1 MASVSQ
7 QYVEQYAEYAIEQ
20 QRKYGVPASVTL
32 AQGILES
39 ANGRS
44 QLSRECNNHFGIKA
58 GKAWLDAGGQ
68 YGLYT
73 DDKPNEKFCKYASVG
88 DSYEHHSLI
97 LKNNSRYSACFA
109 LAQDDYRGWCN
120 GLQKA
125 GYASSKQYASSLIS
139 VIERMDLTKYDRMA
153 VERGP
158 LATTEHVSNLSSQQ
172 SSGQTN
178 QQSSHYSFPV
188 KRDEFML
195 ITSPYG
201 NRKDPMNPGQTQ
213 FHKGIDIR
221 CKGDNLLATEDNGR
235 VVSVNHNVNTGGG
248 KSVTIE
254 YDRPDGAKCQTT
266 YMHLSEIEVKVGD
279 TVNAGTK
286 IGVSGNTGTR
296 TTGEHLHFEVKQVN
310 ADGTKRNV
318 DPATYLAEIAVKG
331 NIAVTAMHNGNDLLA
346 KYADRIPSQ
355 DIAEEDIAVND
366 TPEEEMT
373 PDGWMKKLLSSED
386 SGVSLP
392 SNDPVME
399 MAVTMFTSLMA
410 LAVQIDGKDREEAM
424 ALATDAAVNR
434 QIDLSSLTPGLKAC
448 TLNIREGQNPVLSIT
463 DDRSTFNHELT
474 NAEMT
479 RLSAAL
485 NDASLSDEAK
495 HGRIAG
501 IINNIVV
508 ANQMSQNFDRQMG
521 NDQNQGL
528 QR

>member
-20 QRKYGVPASVTL
+20 QRKYGIPASVTL

-58 GKAWLDAGGQ
+58 GKAWLNAGGQ

-73 DDKPNEKFCKYASVG
+73 DDKPNEKFCKYATVG

-97 LKNNSRYSACFA
+97 LKNNSRYSGCFA
-109 LAQDDYRGWCN
+109 LAQTDYRGWCN

-139 VIERMDLTKYDRMA
+139 VIERMDLTKYDRLAM
-153 VERGP
+153 ERGP
-158 LATTEHVSNLSSQQ
+158 MAPASEPKVSTE
-172 SSGQTN
+172 
-178 QQSSHYSFPV
+178 QSSHYSFPI
-188 KRDEFML
+188 KRDEFL
-195 ITSPYG
+195 FITSPYG
-201 NRKDPMNPGQTQ
+201 TRNDPMNPSQKQ
-213 FHKGIDIR
+213 FHKGVDIR

-235 VVSVNHNVNTGGG
+235 VVNVNHSVSTGGG

-254 YDRPDGAKCQTT
+254 YDRPGGSKYQTT
-266 YMHLSEIEVKVGD
+266 YMHLSEIAVKVGD

-296 TTGEHLHFEVKQVN
+296 TSGEHLHFGVKMIG
-310 ADGTKRNV
+310 AEGTARDI
-318 DPATYLAEIAVKG
+318 DPAAYLAEIAAKG
-331 NIAVTAMHNGNDLLA
+331 NIKVTAMHNGTDLLA
-346 KYADRIPSQ
+346 KYADQIPQ
-355 DIAEEDIAVND
+355 HDTPGEDMAVDD

-399 MAVTMFTSLMA
+399 MAITMFTSLMA

-424 ALATDAAVNR
+424 AIASDAAVNR
-434 QIDLSSLTPGLKAC
+434 QIDLGSLTPGLKAS
-448 TLNIREGQNPVLSIT
+448 TLTIRDGQNPILSIT
-463 DDRSTFNHELT
+463 DDRGSFNHELT

-479 RLSAAL
+479 RLSAVL
-485 NDASLSDEAK
+485 NDANLGNEAK
-495 HGRIAG
+495 QGRIAG

-508 ANQMSQNFDRQMG
+508 ASQMSQSFDRQMG

>member
-58 GKAWLDAGGQ
+58 GKSWLDAGGQ

-73 DDKPNEKFCKYASVG
+73 DDRPNEKFCKYATVG

-125 GYASSKQYASSLIS
+125 GYASSGQYASSLIS

-153 VERGP
+153 MERGP
-158 LATTEHVSNLSSQQ
+158 LA
-172 SSGQTN
+172 QTSDI
-178 QQSSHYSFPV
+178 QTSAKQSSHYSFPV

-195 ITSPYG
+195 VTSPYG
-201 NRKDPMNPGQTQ
+201 NRKDPMNPGRTQ
-213 FHKGIDIR
+213 FHKGVDIQ
-221 CKGDNLLATEDNGR
+221 CKGDSLLATEDNGR

-248 KSVTIE
+248 KSVTLE
-254 YDRPDGAKCQTT
+254 YDRPDGSKYQTT
-266 YMHLSEIEVKVGD
+266 YMHLSEIAVKTGD

-296 TTGEHLHFEVKQVN
+296 TTGEHLHFGVKQIS
-310 ADGTKRNV
+310 ADGTTRDI
-318 DPATYLAEIAVKG
+318 DPAAYLAEIAVKG
-331 NIAVTAMHNGNDLLA
+331 NIAVTAMHIGKNLLE
-346 KYADRIPSQ
+346 KYADRIPDVAQ
-355 DIAEEDIAVND
+355 GEDMAVD
-366 TPEEEMT
+366 ETPEEEMT

-463 DDRSTFNHELT
+463 DDKSTFNHELT

-495 HGRIAG
+495 QGRIAG
-501 IINNIVV
+501 IINNIVI
-508 ANQMSQNFDRQMG
+508 ANQMSQNFNRQMG

>member
-58 GKAWLDAGGQ
+58 AKAWLDAGGQ

-73 DDKPNEKFCKYASVG
+73 DDRPNEKFCKYATVG

-139 VIERMDLTKYDRMA
+139 VIERMDLTKYDSMA

-158 LATTEHVSNLSSQQ
+158 LTPTSDIQISA
-172 SSGQTN
+172 G
-178 QQSSHYSFPV
+178 QSSHYSFPV
-188 KRDEFML
+188 KRDGFML
-195 ITSPYG
+195 VTSPYG

-213 FHKGIDIR
+213 FHKGVDIQ
-221 CKGDNLLATEDNGR
+221 CKGDSLLATEDNGR
-235 VVSVNHNVNTGGG
+235 VISVNLNVNTGGG
-248 KSVTIE
+248 KSVTLE
-254 YDRPDGAKCQTT
+254 YDRPDGSKYQTT
-266 YMHLSEIEVKVGD
+266 YMHLSEIAVKTGD

-296 TTGEHLHFEVKQVN
+296 TTGEHLHFGVKLIG
-310 ADGTKRNV
+310 ADGAKRDI
-318 DPATYLAEIAVKG
+318 DPAAYLAEIAAKG
-331 NIAVTAMHNGNDLLA
+331 NIAVTAMHNGKNLLA
-346 KYADRIPSQ
+346 KYADPTHQQ
-355 DIAEEDIAVND
+355 DIPGEDMAISE

-399 MAVTMFTSLMA
+399 MAITMFTSLMA
-410 LAVQIDGKDREEAM
+410 LAVQIDGKDRAEAM

-448 TLNIREGQNPVLSIT
+448 SLTIRDGQNPILSIT
-463 DDRSTFNHELT
+463 DERGSFTHKLT

-485 NDASLSDEAK
+485 NGANLDNGAK
-495 HGRIAG
+495 QGRIAG

-508 ANQMSQNFDRQMG
+508 ANQMSQNFDRQIG
-521 NDQNQGL
+521 NDQNQRL

>member
-39 ANGRS
+39 ANGCS

-58 GKAWLDAGGQ
+58 GKSWLDAGGQ
-68 YGLYT
+68 YGIYT
-73 DDKPNEKFCKYASVG
+73 DDRPNEKFCKYATVG

-139 VIERMDLTKYDRMA
+139 VIERMNLTKYDSMA

-158 LATTEHVSNLSSQQ
+158 LTPTSDI
-172 SSGQTN
+172 QTSAG
-178 QQSSHYSFPV
+178 QSSHYSFPV
-188 KRDEFML
+188 KRDGFML
-195 ITSPYG
+195 VTSPYG
-201 NRKDPMNPGQTQ
+201 NRKDPVNPGQTQ
-213 FHKGIDIR
+213 FHKGVDIQ
-221 CKGDNLLATEDNGR
+221 CKGDSLLATEDNGR

-248 KSVTIE
+248 KSVTLE
-254 YDRPDGAKCQTT
+254 YDRPDGSKYQTT
-266 YMHLSEIEVKVGD
+266 YMHLSEIAVKAGD

-296 TTGEHLHFEVKQVN
+296 TTGEHLHFGVKLIG
-310 ADGTKRNV
+310 ADGAKRDI
-318 DPATYLAEIAVKG
+318 DPAAYLAEIAAKG
-331 NIAVTAMHNGNDLLA
+331 NIAVTAMHNGNNLLA
-346 KYADRIPSQ
+346 KYADPTHQQ
-355 DIAEEDIAVND
+355 DTPGEDMAISE

-373 PDGWMKKLLSSED
+373 PDDWMKKLLSSED

-399 MAVTMFTSLMA
+399 MAITMFTSLMA
-410 LAVQIDGKDREEAM
+410 LAVQIDCKDREAAM
-424 ALATDAAVNR
+424 ALASDAAVNR

-448 TLNIREGQNPVLSIT
+448 SLTIRDGQNPILSIT
-463 DDRSTFNHELT
+463 DDRGSFNHELT

-479 RLSAAL
+479 RLSVAL
-485 NDASLSDEAK
+485 NDANLGNEAK
-495 HGRIAG
+495 QGRIAG

-508 ANQMSQNFDRQMG
+508 ANQMSQSFDRQMG

>member
-58 GKAWLDAGGQ
+58 GQSWLDAGGQ
-68 YGLYT
+68 YGIYT
-73 DDKPNEKFCKYASVG
+73 DDRPNEKFCKYATVG

-125 GYASSKQYASSLIS
+125 GYASSGQYASSLIS

-158 LATTEHVSNLSSQQ
+158 LTPTSDIQTSAGQ
-172 SSGQTN
+172 SSD
-178 QQSSHYSFPV
+178 YSFPV
-188 KRDEFML
+188 KRDGFML
-195 ITSPYG
+195 VTSPYG

-213 FHKGIDIR
+213 FHKGVDIQ
-221 CKGDNLLATEDNGR
+221 CKGDSLLATEDNGR
-235 VVSVNHNVNTGGG
+235 VVSVSHNVNTGGG
-248 KSVTIE
+248 KSVTLE
-254 YDRPDGAKCQTT
+254 YDRPDGSKYQTT
-266 YMHLSEIEVKVGD
+266 YMHLSEIAVKAGD

-286 IGVSGNTGTR
+286 IGVSSNTGTR
-296 TTGEHLHFEVKQVN
+296 TTGEHLHFGVKLIG
-310 ADGTKRNV
+310 ADGAKRDI
-318 DPATYLAEIAVKG
+318 DPAAYLAEIAAKG
-331 NIAVTAMHNGNDLLA
+331 NIAVTAMHNGKNLLA
-346 KYADRIPSQ
+346 KYADPTHQ
-355 DIAEEDIAVND
+355 QETPGEDMAISE

-386 SGVSLP
+386 SGVNLP

-399 MAVTMFTSLMA
+399 MAITMFTSLMA

-424 ALATDAAVNR
+424 TLATDAAVNR

-448 TLNIREGQNPVLSIT
+448 NLTIRKGQNPVLSIT
-463 DDRSTFNHELT
+463 DDRGSFNHELT

-485 NDASLSDEAK
+485 NDANLGNEAK
-495 HGRIAG
+495 QGRIAG

>member
-1 MASVSQ
+1 MASISQ

-58 GKAWLDAGGQ
+58 GKTWLDAGGQ
-68 YGLYT
+68 YGVYT
-73 DDKPNEKFCKYASVG
+73 DDRPNEKFCKYATVG

-139 VIERMDLTKYDRMA
+139 VIERMDLTKYDSMA

-158 LATTEHVSNLSSQQ
+158 LTPTSDIQTSA
-172 SSGQTN
+172 GQP
-178 QQSSHYSFPV
+178 SHYSFPV
-188 KRDEFML
+188 KRDGFML
-195 ITSPYG
+195 VTSPYG

-213 FHKGIDIR
+213 FHKGVDIQ
-221 CKGDNLLATEDNGR
+221 CKGDSLLATEDNGR

-248 KSVTIE
+248 KSVTLE
-254 YDRPDGAKCQTT
+254 YDRPDGSKYQTT
-266 YMHLSEIEVKVGD
+266 YMHLSEIAVKAGD

-296 TTGEHLHFEVKQVN
+296 TTGEHLHFGVKLIG
-310 ADGTKRNV
+310 ADGAKRDI
-318 DPATYLAEIAVKG
+318 DPAAYLAEIAAKG
-331 NIAVTAMHNGNDLLA
+331 NISVSAMHNGNNLLA
-346 KYADRIPSQ
+346 KYADQIPQ
-355 DIAEEDIAVND
+355 YGTPGENIAVD
-366 TPEEEMT
+366 ETPEEEMT

-448 TLNIREGQNPVLSIT
+448 NLAIREGQNPVLSIT
-463 DDRSTFNHELT
+463 DDRGSFNHVLT

-485 NDASLSDEAK
+485 NDANLGNEAK
-495 HGRIAG
+495 QGRIAG

>member
-58 GKAWLDAGGQ
+58 GKTWLDAGGQ

-73 DDKPNEKFCKYASVG
+73 DDRPNEKFCKYATVG

-120 GLQKA
+120 SLQKA

-153 VERGP
+153 VARGP
-158 LATTEHVSNLSSQQ
+158 LTPTSDMQTPAEQ
-172 SSGQTN
+172 SV
-178 QQSSHYSFPV
+178 HYSFPV

-195 ITSPYG
+195 VTSPYG

-213 FHKGIDIR
+213 FHKGVDIQ
-221 CKGDNLLATEDNGR
+221 CKGDRLLATEDNGR
-235 VVSVNHNVNTGGG
+235 VVSVSHNVNTGGG
-248 KSVTIE
+248 KSVTLE
-254 YDRPDGAKCQTT
+254 YDRPDGSKYQTT
-266 YMHLSEIEVKVGD
+266 YMHLSEIAVKAGD

-296 TTGEHLHFEVKQVN
+296 TTGEHLHFGVKLIG
-310 ADGTKRNV
+310 ADGAKRDI
-318 DPATYLAEIAVKG
+318 DPAAYLAEIAAKG
-331 NIAVTAMHNGNDLLA
+331 NIAVTAMHNGNNLLA
-346 KYADRIPSQ
+346 KYADLTHQQ
-355 DIAEEDIAVND
+355 DTPGEDMAISE

-386 SGVSLP
+386 SSVNLP

-399 MAVTMFTSLMA
+399 MAITMFTSLMA

-424 ALATDAAVNR
+424 TLATDAAVNR

-448 TLNIREGQNPVLSIT
+448 NLAIREGQNPILSIT
-463 DDRSTFNHELT
+463 DDRGSFNHELT

-479 RLSAAL
+479 RLSASL
-485 NDASLSDEAK
+485 NDANLGNEAK
-495 HGRIAG
+495 QGRIAG